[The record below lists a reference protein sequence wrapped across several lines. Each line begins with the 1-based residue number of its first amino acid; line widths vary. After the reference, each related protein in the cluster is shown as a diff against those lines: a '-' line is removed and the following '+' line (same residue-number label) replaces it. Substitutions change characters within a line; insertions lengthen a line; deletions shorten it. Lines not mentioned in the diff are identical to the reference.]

1 MGEEKILDI
10 ILENIKDL
18 RSEVREN
25 FNSIKV
31 DMSVKFTDV
40 EKKIA
45 KIQEEMIKK
54 NECNELRNNCNKPAE
69 LEVLRSEWSYKK
81 IIAIGGI
88 ITGTLTA
95 STAAIVSIL
104 KIFYN

>member
-1 MGEEKILDI
+1 MENEKILDM

-18 RSEVREN
+18 RTEVRDN
-25 FNSIKV
+25 FNSIKT
-31 DMSVKFTDV
+31 DMSVKFTDI

-54 NECNELRNNCNKPAE
+54 NECSELRNNCNKPAE
-69 LEVLRSEWSYKK
+69 LEAVKSEWSYKK
-81 IIAIGGI
+81 VIAIGAI
-88 ITGTLTA
+88 ITGTITA
-95 STAAIVSIL
+95 SATAITAIL